1 MSENEAPWISRK
13 EGFRKAIKYMQGRAT
28 GKISSMLTPWDKFND
43 ATVNGLE
50 WHSLNVIGGRPGS
63 FKTGLKDQIIR
74 EAFAL
79 NPTQKFRVLEFS
91 FEMIMQTS
99 CLRDFSSELGVTY
112 KHLCSAQNNKVTK
125 DEILKCVDLAKT
137 KSQLPIDVIENSC
150 TVNEMRDYIDLYMDT
165 HAEEY
170 EDENG
175 DIKRRAPHTIITV
188 DHSVLLKKQP
198 YRDKLEMLYSF
209 GEMLTEMKRK
219 YPIIFIVLSQLNR
232 GIESPERNEDGKYGN
247 YILDSDI
254 FGGDALLQHAD
265 LLVGLNRPA
274 KQKIRFYGPDRY
286 IIEDD
291 TVLVMHF
298 LKCRNGDNRMS
309 FFRAEFDKMRV
320 SEMETPPTAERRSK

>member
-1 MSENEAPWISRK
+1 MSKWLSRK
-13 EGFRKAIKYMQGRAT
+13 EGFKNALDYIQGRSS
-28 GKISSMLTPWDKFND
+28 GKISSLITPWAKFND
-43 ATVNGLE
+43 ATTNGIE
-50 WHSLNVIGGRPGS
+50 WKTLNVIAGRPGS

-74 EAFAL
+74 ESFAL
-79 NPTQKFRVLEFS
+79 NPTQNFRVLEFS

-99 CLRDFSSELGVTY
+99 CLRDFSSELGVSY
-112 KHLCSAQNNKVTK
+112 KYLCSAEQNKVTK
-125 DEILKCVDLAKT
+125 DEMMRCYELAKR
-137 KSQLPIDVIENSC
+137 KAELPIDVVEDPC
-150 TVNEMRDYIDLYMDT
+150 TVSEMKDIIDAYI
-165 HAEEY
+165 HEY
-170 EDENG
+170 QT
-175 DIKRRAPHTIITV
+175 PTIVTV

-198 YRDKLEMLYSF
+198 YKDKLEMLYSF
-209 GEMLTEMKRK
+209 GEMLTDVKRK
-219 YPIIFIVLSQLNR
+219 YPVTFIVLSQLNR
-232 GIESPERNEDGKYGN
+232 GIESPERNEEGKYGN

-309 FFRAEFDKMRV
+309 FFKAEFDKMRV

>member
-1 MSENEAPWISRK
+1 MSEYIQPWKSRK
-13 EGFRKAIKYMQGRAT
+13 EGFQKALEYIKGRAD
-28 GKISSMLTPWDKFND
+28 GKITSILTPWAKFND
-43 ATVNGLE
+43 ATTNGIE
-50 WHSLNVIGGRPGS
+50 WNTLTVIAGRPGS

-79 NPTQKFRVLEFS
+79 NKNQNFRVLEFS

-99 CLRDFSSELGVTY
+99 CLRDFSSVLGKSY
-112 KHLCSAQNNKVTK
+112 KYLCSAENNKVTK
-125 DEILKCVDLAKT
+125 QEMLECYNLAKL
-137 KSQLPIDVIENSC
+137 KAPLPIDIVEDPC
-150 TVNEMRDYIDLYMDT
+150 TVNEMREIIESYIT
-165 HAEEY
+165 EY
-170 EDENG
+170 
-175 DIKRRAPHTIITV
+175 KTPTIITI

-198 YRDKLEMLYSF
+198 YKDKLEMLYSF
-209 GEMLTEMKRK
+209 GEMITEVKRK
-219 YPIIFIVLSQLNR
+219 FPVTFIVLSQLNR
-232 GIESPERNEDGKYGN
+232 SIESPERNEEGKYGN

-320 SEMETPPTAERRSK
+320 SEMETPPVAEKRVKS